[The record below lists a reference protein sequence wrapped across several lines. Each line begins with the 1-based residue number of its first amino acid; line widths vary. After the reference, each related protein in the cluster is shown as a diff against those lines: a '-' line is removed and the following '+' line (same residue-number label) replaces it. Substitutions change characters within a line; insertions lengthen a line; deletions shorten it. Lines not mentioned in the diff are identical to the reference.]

1 MDAQIKKQVLLIA
14 PVPGDLREALQAEYE
29 LIDDPRLEGEGRCRA
44 QVVLTTS
51 IGGASKERLAR
62 LPAARLLV
70 CHGAGLDRIDLDFA
84 KEQGVTV
91 RNTPGVVTDDT
102 ADMAIA
108 LIYAVARNV
117 VAADAF
123 VRAGKWA
130 TSRPA
135 SSRRVVG
142 KRAGI
147 VGLGRIGRAI
157 GDRLN
162 GAGLHVAYT
171 GPREKADAPYRFA
184 PSVEVLAGQSDF
196 LVLSCPGGEE
206 TRGMV
211 DAGVLRALGSDGI
224 LVNVSR
230 GSVVDEEALIEALQA
245 GTIAGAGLD
254 VFANEPE
261 PDARF
266 LDLANVVL
274 QPHAASITRETR
286 HAMISMIMGEIADYW
301 RA

>member
-1 MDAQIKKQVLLIA
+1 MDAQAKKQILLIA
-14 PVPGDLREALQAEYE
+14 PVPGDLRAALGAEYE
-29 LIDDPRLEGEGRCRA
+29 LIDDLRLESEGRRTA
-44 QVVLTTS
+44 EVVLTTS
-51 IGGASKERLAR
+51 IGGASKEQLAR

-70 CHGAGLDRIDLDFA
+70 CHGAGLDRIDLDSA
-84 KEQGVTV
+84 KERGVVV

-117 VAADAF
+117 VAADTF

-135 SSRRVVG
+135 PSRRVVG
-142 KRAGI
+142 KHAGI

-157 GDRLN
+157 GDRLA

-184 PSVEVLAGQSDF
+184 PSVEALAGQSDF
-196 LVLSCPGGEE
+196 LVLSCPGGEG

-224 LVNVSR
+224 LINVSR
-230 GSVVDEEALIEALQA
+230 GSVVDEGALIEALEA

-261 PDARF
+261 PDERF
-266 LDLANVVL
+266 LGLANVVL

-286 HAMISMIMGEIADYW
+286 RAMISMIKGEIDNYW